1 MLYRSEVDGLRAIA
15 VLPVILFHAGLFGF
29 SGGYAGVDIFF
40 VISGYL
46 ITRIILDELK
56 AGTFTI
62 RNFYERRAR
71 RILPALFGMLIVT
84 TLIAIVV
91 MPSELF
97 KSYANSALTVIS
109 FSSNIHFYAVSDYFS
124 TAAEQ
129 KPLLHTWSLAVEE
142 QYYLIFPLLALY
154 AFRKDKSLSTIVIAM
169 TLCSLLLS
177 QYMAINGNTEAN
189 FYLIFSRA
197 WELLFGSLI
206 SLYKLDQKSY
216 KSTVRQIASLTGL
229 AMVFASFFCF
239 DAETPFPSVYT
250 LLPVVGASL
259 VIIFADRQTLT
270 GKLLS
275 LKPIVAIGLISY
287 SLYLWHQPLF
297 AFSRMKSSGEPSEA
311 LFIQAI
317 LLTFI
322 LAFLSYRY
330 IETPFR
336 KSPRFRDKDM
346 IQLAKRWIGI
356 AILAFGFILA
366 TDGMQFR
373 FSTQYDATIE
383 HNPKRKQCHTKG
395 KDYLHPTESCY
406 YFNDNVTWASFGD
419 SHTAEFAYAL
429 AKKLE
434 PYNQGNRH
442 LSFSGCPPAL
452 NFNVRRGGC
461 HKWTNEALAYLE
473 QEQSIQNVIVGYRYT
488 GFLSK
493 PDINNWLREP
503 YRKETHAQVW
513 EMYWQSLNEIVSRL
527 MKAGKTVY
535 IVYPVPELPDHI
547 VTILTPNYLFGQDYT
562 YDKEKTT
569 TVDEYMKRHAFIL
582 EKLDSLPFGDSLK
595 AIKPLEAICSEEY
608 CPTVMDGQALY
619 FDDDHLSLTGAGIVL
634 DHAQLKIEE

>member
-1 MLYRSEVDGLRAIA
+1 MLYRSEIDGLRALA
-15 VLPVILFHAGLFGF
+15 VVPVILFHAGLFGF

-46 ITRIILDELK
+46 ITRIILDELN

-71 RILPALFGMLIVT
+71 RILPALFGMLAVT
-84 TLIAIVV
+84 TIIATVV

-109 FSSNIHFYAVSDYFS
+109 FTSNFHFYSVSDYFS

-142 QYYLIFPLLALY
+142 QYYLFFPLLALY
-154 AFRKDKSLSTIVIAM
+154 VFRKGKSLSAIVIAI

-177 QYMAINGNTEAN
+177 QYMANAGNTEAN

-206 SLYKLDQKSY
+206 SIYKFDQNSY
-216 KSTVRQIASLTGL
+216 KKSTRELASLTGI
-229 AMVFASFFCF
+229 AMIVASFFVF
-239 DAETPFPSVYT
+239 DANTPFPSFYT
-250 LLPVVGASL
+250 LLPVSGASL
-259 VIIFADRQTLT
+259 IIIFANRETLAGT
-270 GKLLS
+270 LLS
-275 LKPIVAIGLISY
+275 LRPLVAIGLISY

-297 AFSRMKSSGEPSEA
+297 AFLRMKSSGEPSEV
-311 LFIQAI
+311 LFISAI
-317 LLTFI
+317 FLSFALS
-322 LAFLSYRY
+322 FLSYRY
-330 IETPFR
+330 LETPFR
-336 KSPRFRDKDM
+336 KSPKYRNRDM
-346 IQLAKRWIGI
+346 IKLAARWIGI

-395 KDYLHPTESCY
+395 KDYLPPSESCH
-406 YFNDNVTWASFGD
+406 YFNDNITWASFGD
-419 SHTAEFAYAL
+419 SHTAELAYAL
-429 AKKLE
+429 GKKLE
-434 PYNQGNRH
+434 PYGQANRH

-452 NFNVRRGGC
+452 NFNVMRGGC
-461 HKWTNEALAYLE
+461 HNWTNETLMFLE
-473 QEQSIQNVIVGYRYT
+473 QEQSIQNVVVGYRYT

-493 PDINNWLREP
+493 PDINDWLREP
-503 YRKETHAQVW
+503 YRKETHEQVW
-513 EMYWQSLNEIVSRL
+513 EMYWQSLHEIVTRL
-527 MKAGKTVY
+527 LKAGKMVY
-535 IVYPVPELPDHI
+535 ILYPVPELPDHI

-562 YDKEKTT
+562 YDKDKTT
-569 TVDEYMKRHAFIL
+569 TVEAYMKRHAFIL
-582 EKLDSLPFGDSLK
+582 DKLDSLPFGENLK
-595 AIKPLEAICSEEY
+595 AIKPLEAICSEEF
-608 CPTVMDGQALY
+608 CPTVTDGKALY
-619 FDDDHLSLTGAGIVL
+619 FDDDHLSLTGARIVL
-634 DHAQLKIEE
+634 DHAQLNIK